1 MRKKLIVII
10 TILSLVLSITPL
22 SSVAAT
28 AVTETIL
35 AVESV
40 EGLPG
45 ETVNINI
52 DLHNNPGIASLKFN
66 VEYDKYLTLT
76 NVEFNSAFGSYVT
89 TPEPYKNPQSISMI
103 SPLSDVT
110 ASGTFATLTF
120 VIADNVPSDYDAD
133 IEITYDEDDVFNSDF
148 DNVPVTVKNGCI
160 HIAGESETS
169 FTVQAES
176 VTGVPGETVQVK
188 INLKNNPGIA
198 SLKFNVE
205 YDKYLTL
212 TNVEFNST
220 FGSYVT
226 APEPYKNPQSISM
239 ISPLSDVTESGTFAT
254 LTFVIDDNAPSDYD
268 ADIEITYDED
278 DVFNSDFDNV
288 PVTVKNGCI
297 HIAGESETSFTV
309 QAESVTGVPGETVQV
324 KINLKNNPGIA
335 SLKFNVEYDKYLTL
349 TNVEFNSAF
358 GSYVTASEPYKNP
371 QSISMISPLSDVT
384 ASGTFATLTFVI
396 ADSAMSDYDAD
407 IEITYDE
414 DDVFNSDFD
423 NVPVTIENGIVH
435 IENGYMIIPKEN
447 TSVVV
452 DSSTK
457 FVYGLDPMFTDINDY
472 IKGVGC
478 EIKMIPTALGNG
490 TGSKINL
497 MVNGEVKD
505 TYIVLI
511 FGDVNGDASCDGMDA
526 VIVDCLAFGVLT
538 KAETGTVICEAADCN
553 HDDVVN
559 SDDVGLLRDAGL
571 YIDSVSQVKAN

>member
-148 DNVPVTVKNGCI
+148 DNVPVAVENGYI
-160 HIAGESETS
+160 HIAGENETS
-169 FTVQAES
+169 FAVQAES
-176 VTGVPGETVQVK
+176 VTGAPGETVQVK
-188 INLKNNPGIA
+188 INLQNNPGIA